1 MSKRKILT
9 YLYFIFLILDVLG
22 VIFPEIINRKYTTFL
37 PLPVLLIL
45 YLVSV
50 KKINWY
56 YVIALGFTFLGIIF
70 FHKRTYF
77 EIGLVSYAIGV
88 LFYVIISL
96 KQAAVISIKSVCIAI
111 VPFLIIYLVP
121 LVLYSDAVGGDV
133 FNYIMLYV
141 FFVGFFF
148 LISSL
153 IYINQSN
160 KRNLWLHIS
169 GIVFVVST
177 IIHGY
182 NLFFGYLPEIT
193 IGVIVTFLFMHY
205 AMYRYVELE

>member
-9 YLYFIFLILDVLG
+9 YLYFAFLFLDVFG
-22 VIFPEIINRKYTTFL
+22 VLFPAIIDRKYTTFL

-45 YLVSV
+45 YFVSV
-50 KKINWY
+50 KRINWY
-56 YVIALGFTFLGIIF
+56 YVIALVFTFLGVIF
-70 FHKRTYF
+70 FYKRTYF
-77 EIGLVSYAIGV
+77 EIGLVSYAAGV

-96 KQAAVISIKSVCIAI
+96 KQATVISIKSVCIAI

-121 LVLYSDAVGGDV
+121 LILYSDAVGGDV

-160 KRNLWLHIS
+160 KRNLWLLIS
-169 GIVFVVST
+169 GMVFVVST
-177 IIHGY
+177 IMHGY
-182 NLFFGYLPEIT
+182 NLFFGYVAEVK
-193 IGVIVTFLFMHY
+193 IGVIITFLLMHY